1 MKTEVTR
8 PAEQI
13 TADTLLIVDDDAIN
27 RKVLGKIF
35 SGCYQVEEAQDGAAG
50 LKSFWTIP
58 TPTAPCCWM

>member
-50 LKSFWTIP
+50 LKKLLED
-58 TPTAPCCWM
+58 